1 MIQAVFRTL
10 IPLYYPTFSYI
21 MARQPAP
28 TKTANPSLASVFFAF
43 FRLGITAF
51 GGPAMVSYIRKMV
64 VGQKG
69 WLDGATFDDGIALC
83 QAIPGATA
91 MQVAAYSGLRI
102 RGTVGAL
109 LAFVGFGL
117 PAFLLM
123 MALSALYVS
132 TSSLPAVKALFLAL
146 QAIIVA
152 MVGYA
157 TVSFGRTSLKRWVHV
172 LIAVIAALLFMAG
185 VNPVI
190 VIILAGLLGI
200 AILPA
205 SDRKPEMSPALP
217 PGPEKSFL
225 VLLMCAA
232 VFFLLL
238 LLFFPNLFDLAFT
251 MARIDMFAFG
261 GGFAALPLMLH
272 EVVDVH
278 AWLDSPTFINGLA
291 LGQVTPGPIV
301 VTATFVGFLTYGFWG
316 GVVAT
321 IAIFTP
327 SFFFVIGTVPYYDR
341 LRNWTLYQK
350 MFQGILFS
358 FVGLLLSVTLKLA
371 LAVPWSWF
379 SALLATGTFVLL
391 LLGAEIIW
399 VVFGGIGIA
408 LVMYLVVH

>member
-1 MIQAVFRTL
+1 MAQQPV
-10 IPLYYPTFSYI
+10 PPGPTG
-21 MARQPAP
+21 
-28 TKTANPSLASVFFAF
+28 PSGASVFFAF

-64 VGQKG
+64 VGKKG

-109 LAFVGFGL
+109 AAFVGFGL

-132 TSSLPAVKALFLAL
+132 TSSLPPVQAIFLAL

-157 TVSFGRTSLKRWVHV
+157 TVSFGRTSLKRCVHV
-172 LIAVIAALLFMAG
+172 LVAAIAAVLFMVG
-185 VNPVI
+185 VHPVI
-190 VIILAGLLGI
+190 VIVLAGLLGI
-200 AILPA
+200 IILPA
-205 SDRKPEMSPALP
+205 SDRKTELPVALS
-217 PGPEKSFL
+217 PGPENSFII
-225 VLLMCAA
+225 LLALA
-232 VFFLLL
+232 GVFFLLL
-238 LLFFPNLFDLAFT
+238 FLFLPPLFDLAST
-251 MARIDMFAFG
+251 MARIDLFAFG
-261 GGFAALPLMLH
+261 GGFAALPLMFH

-278 AWLDSPTFINGLA
+278 AWMDSTTFLNGLA

-327 SFFFVIGTVPYYDR
+327 SFLFVIGTVPYYDR
-341 LRNWTLYQK
+341 LRNWQLYQK

-358 FVGLLLSVTLKLA
+358 FVGLLLSVTIKLA

-379 SALLATGTFVLL
+379 PALLATGAFVSL

-399 VVFGGIGIA
+399 VVAGGIGIA
-408 LVMYLVVH
+408 VGMYFVVH